1 MGAVLSFQSDL
12 KETMGSID
20 NSQIIANV
28 KTIISLKLEDV
39 ELIKL
44 LNSKVQKVEKI
55 ILEES
60 MKRDK
65 TLKKSQNNE
74 DSKLSKSEED
84 FFKPEMLS
92 NIKNGEGY
100 IIRNSTATPFI
111 AKYMVQKAYIK
122 LPTMMLF

>member
-28 KTIISLKLEDV
+28 KTIISLKLEDI

-92 NIKNGEGY
+92 KIKNGEGY
-100 IIRNSTATPFI
+100 IVDPEKVNISERILNFSTNNYQFD
-111 AKYMVQKAYIK
+111 Y
-122 LPTMMLF
+122 